1 NSAVADIGVDL
12 DQEIAPDNHRL
23 AFRMIDV
30 CRDNRAT
37 ARNFVADEL
46 GRDLARDM
54 RAERFADV
62 LLAKIVSVVAVIVD
76 RGAGIIDPGY
86 SAAVFADRDELHF
99 RSDNPLARV
108 PKLGD
113 WMICRCAQWFALR
126 QS

>member
-1 NSAVADIGVDL
+1 EVATDD
-12 DQEIAPDNHRL
+12 HRL
-23 AFRMIDV
+23 AFRVIDV
-30 CRDNRAT
+30 GRDDGAT
-37 ARNFVADEL
+37 AGDFITDKFR
-46 GRDLARDM
+46 RDFARDI
-54 RAERFADV
+54 RAERFAGV